1 LTNDFSQLEATM
13 SAFAPANLHPTF
25 RRRLADLL
33 RALADWLSAPRR
45 SQRRAPLEKPFPFL
59 GD

>member
-1 LTNDFSQLEATM
+1 M